1 MKRTTHRTVF
11 VVMSVFAT
19 LTLLLLP
26 LAAWFLSRDVNGE
39 PPAVSAK
46 PSLTVSVTKLEPT
59 SLPVRV
65 SANGNIQPWQE
76 AIIGTEADGLRLAD
90 VMVNVGDRVTRGQV
104 LAAFASDT
112 LSAELA
118 QSHAAT
124 AEAEA
129 ALAEAEANAQR
140 ARDLQ
145 TSGALSAQQINQ
157 YVTAENTAQ
166 ARLEAARATERMQR
180 LRLSQTRVLA
190 PDDGLIS
197 ARSATLGAVL
207 AAGDELFRLIRG
219 NRLEWRAEVAAAD
232 LDRLR
237 PGQTAQLRLANGQA
251 LEGRLRMIA
260 PLVDIQSR
268 NALIYV
274 DLPADSPARAGMFA
288 LGEFEVGTDQTM
300 TLPQS
305 AVQLRDGFSYVLR
318 IGPDSKVR
326 QTRVTTGRRIQHR
339 VEIIAGVD
347 ADSPVVLTGGGF
359 LVDGD
364 LVRVVEDQPVSGRDP
379 LAAGPAPS
387 SIPTPLS
394 EELK

>member
-26 LAAWFLSRDVNGE
+26 LAAWVLSRDVNGE

-59 SLPVRV
+59 TLPVRV
-65 SANGNIQPWQE
+65 PANGNIQPWQE

-157 YVTAENTAQ
+157 YVTAENTAH

-180 LRLSQTRVLA
+180 LRLAQTRVLA
-190 PDDGLIS
+190 PDDGVIS

-207 AAGDELFRLIRG
+207 AAGEELFRLIRG

-288 LGEFEVGTDQTM
+288 QGEFEVGTDQTM

-326 QTRVTTGRRIQHR
+326 QTRVTTGRRLRDR

-364 LVRVVEDQPVSGRDP
+364 LVRVVEDQPISGHDP

-387 SIPTPLS
+387 PIPTPLS